1 MFKLI
6 VPSIA
11 VVALVGCAGQTRMPA
26 LSAYDAKFAP
36 YSSSEAVNAVQFH
49 RDGRGGDIPA
59 CVAETVSNQ
68 GETLADSSG
77 SFVGA
82 YTGTYYNIQRSSQSS
97 GGSVI
102 EYVAPDGK
110 SVVASGSTRYSAGAL
125 VVRSVRFK
133 LSVKQSGAGRTYRY
147 SNLGQAQLDTG
158 AAANNGYAPIGS
170 WSGANPDIALAS
182 LSNITDQ
189 IERCLSR

>member
-1 MFKLI
+1 MHKLMI
-6 VPSIA
+6 PCLLAIA
-11 VVALVGCAGQTRMPA
+11 TAGCAGNGRMHA
-26 LSAYDAKFAP
+26 LSAYDAEFAP
-36 YSSSEAVNAVQFH
+36 YASSEAVTAVQFH

-82 YTGTYYNIQRSSQSS
+82 YTGNYYNVQRSSQSA
-97 GGSVI
+97 GGSVL
-102 EYVAPDGK
+102 EHVAQDGK
-110 SVVASGSTRYSAGAL
+110 SVVASGSARYSAGAL
-125 VVRSVRFK
+125 VARSVRFK
-133 LSVKQSGAGRTYRY
+133 LSLKQSDSGRTYRY

-158 AAANNGYAPIGS
+158 AAANKGYAPIGS

-182 LSNITDQ
+182 LSTITDQ